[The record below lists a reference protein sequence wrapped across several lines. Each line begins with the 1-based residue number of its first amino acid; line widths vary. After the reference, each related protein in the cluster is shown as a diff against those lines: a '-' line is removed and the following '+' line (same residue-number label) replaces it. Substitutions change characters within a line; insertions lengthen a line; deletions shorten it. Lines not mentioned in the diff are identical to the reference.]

1 MLQSSVITGVVHS
14 HQKVRYMN
22 VRANRNCCQEYISQP
37 NESDTTQLEKM
48 MSKSGD
54 RVEHGRGTLWHLI
67 LAGLECGPRLFEG
80 LEAVESAGSSSMHQ
94 YIDSCSAPVKHAQS
108 LA

>member
-1 MLQSSVITGVVHS
+1 
-14 HQKVRYMN
+14 
-22 VRANRNCCQEYISQP
+22 
-37 NESDTTQLEKM
+37 

-80 LEAVESAGSSSMHQ
+80 LEVVESAGSSNMHHRLYCAVLVVLVHGGQ
-94 YIDSCSAPVKHAQS
+94 APS
-108 LA
+108 